1 MEKVLEGRP
10 VESFSPPP
18 GLVFVKIDP
27 KTGLLAP
34 PASESGV
41 FACYLEGTEPTAY
54 ADVDREG
61 KRSFFRLDMNRA
73 EDLSPEEDEDD
84 TPDESPL

>member
-1 MEKVLEGRP
+1 M
-10 VESFSPPP
+10 
-18 GLVFVKIDP
+18 KIDP
-27 KTGLLAP
+27 QTGLLAP
-34 PASESGV
+34 PGSERGV

-54 ADVDREG
+54 ADADREG

-84 TPDESPL
+84 RPDESPL